1 MKKLVFGLLTVG
13 VLSAAGAA
21 YVVAGDKLLE
31 IAKASDKAATPQAE
45 EQKAETP
52 VPAGVF
58 APEEFKG
65 TAFEAISDNPNL
77 STFLSAVNKVELAEK
92 LKGKEL
98 VTVFAPNND
107 AFTKLPEGF
116 LDTLMN
122 EGENGM
128 LKNILSYHIVP
139 GKILSIHLT
148 QPETPVATLNE
159 RAVTLKKNAD
169 GFFVGNSMVVKS
181 DIQTTNGV
189 VHIIETIDLN
199 PQAISA
205 VPAMPPPTDTP
216 ATETAPAPAA
226 AESAPAPAAPETP
239 ADTAPAEEKPAE

>member
-1 MKKLVFGLLTVG
+1 MMKKLVFGLLTVG

-21 YVVAGDKLLE
+21 YVIAGDK
-31 IAKASDKAATPQAE
+31 ITGAVTKAVETKPEAAANAEEEKPQA
-45 EQKAETP
+45 P

-58 APEEFKG
+58 APEDFKG
-65 TAFEAISDNPNL
+65 TAFEAISTNPDL
-77 STFLSAVNKVELAEK
+77 STFLSAINKAELAEK
-92 LKGKEL
+92 LEGKEL

-122 EGENGM
+122 DTENGM

-169 GFFVGNSMVVKS
+169 GFFMGTAMVVKS

-189 VHIIETIDLN
+189 VHIIEAIDLN
-199 PQAISA
+199 PQALSA
-205 VPAMPPPTDTP
+205 IPAVAPAPAAETP
-216 ATETAPAPAA
+216 APETAPAPAA
-226 AESAPAPAAPETP
+226 
-239 ADTAPAEEKPAE
+239 EEKPADTQKVE